1 MSAEIAISRSI
12 IDNGSSPYGGCTS
25 RFIINSREWH
35 SGQDNMWYFY
45 TEHGSNNAANGAYG
59 YYIYQAG
66 PRDLASGGY
75 WFYMRLLSGVRYRM
89 SVSADMNFNAN
100 QMGGPEYDVADP
112 GGIQRI
118 TLGSGVIGS
127 NGNYNRLSSQ
137 YGFYESDVRTPIF
150 YDSQNTGY
158 YCDPSGTSVLHTLI
172 NNVGWLEVRSNV
184 YATNPTTTAGLFF
197 GWNKS
202 GGTGEANIIVDGGA
216 DTGQFLFQRYNGG
229 GSYTNI
235 FQADIYGL
243 TANSG
248 TVNVFSDIRLKTNI
262 TNATPKL
269 SDLMKLNVVNYE
281 FVGEYDVLGKQLG
294 FIAQEVEQIFPS
306 LVREQDTRQY
316 DEQGNYIKGYEDTKI
331 LKVGMEFAMLVKA
344 MQEQQ
349 SIIDSLKSE
358 IETLK
363 QK

>member
-1 MSAEIAISRSI
+1 MRSTSSHRATSYYD
-12 IDNGSSPYGGCTS
+12 DN
-25 RFIINSREWH
+25 
-35 SGQDNMWYFY
+35 
-45 TEHGSNNAANGAYG
+45 
-59 YYIYQAG
+59 
-66 PRDLASGGY
+66 
-75 WFYMRLLSGVRYRM
+75 
-89 SVSADMNFNAN
+89 
-100 QMGGPEYDVADP
+100 
-112 GGIQRI
+112 
-118 TLGSGVIGS
+118 
-127 NGNYNRLSSQ
+127 
-137 YGFYESDVRTPIF
+137 
-150 YDSQNTGY
+150 NTGY
-158 YCDPSGTSVLHTLI
+158 YCDPNSSTQLRTVYADDWFRPQGCTGVYWQSYGRGMWSPECEGNSYGSVTTYGAGRNGWQGWGIGSRHVFMSTGGDNVGVHDNSRGWIWYWNGSFTSFDYGYTQFGGSARAPIFYDSNNTSYYIDAASTSVLHTLLNI
-172 NNVGWLEVRSNV
+172 GGWLEVRSNV

-202 GGTGEANIIVDGGA
+202 GGNGEANIIVDGGA

-243 TANSG
+243 TATSG
-248 TVNVFSDIRLKTNI
+248 TVNVFSDVRLKTNI

-281 FVGEYDVLGKQLG
+281 FVGEYSVLGKQLG